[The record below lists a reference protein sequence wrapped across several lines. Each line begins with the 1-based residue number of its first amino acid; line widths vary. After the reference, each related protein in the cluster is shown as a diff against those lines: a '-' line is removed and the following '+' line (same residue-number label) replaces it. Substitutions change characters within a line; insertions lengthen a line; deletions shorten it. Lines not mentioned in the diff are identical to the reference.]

1 MSKSDTNCLC
11 PIFSLEGFRTAES
24 EYSER
29 NYQMVES
36 SVAGEMRGTVAVV
49 LSLREMPP
57 SGKGSA

>member
-11 PIFSLEGFRTAES
+11 SIFSLEGSLTAES
-24 EYSER
+24 EYSES
-29 NYQMVES
+29 NDQMVES

-57 SGKGSA
+57 SGKGSI